1 MDKIARV
8 GPPEAVSV
16 SDGLYSFVVKLIE
29 LPAGHWIYVFRH
41 VANLSRSGSV
51 MGHLR

>member
-1 MDKIARV
+1 
-8 GPPEAVSV
+8 VSV